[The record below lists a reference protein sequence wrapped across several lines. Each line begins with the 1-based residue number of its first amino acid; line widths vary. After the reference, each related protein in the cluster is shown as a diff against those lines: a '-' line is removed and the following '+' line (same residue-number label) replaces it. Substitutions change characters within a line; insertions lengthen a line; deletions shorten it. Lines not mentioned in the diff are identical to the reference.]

1 MNLDPLHNAISGMT
15 SLFSGTGLIWPDLG
29 ADDGTGLLL
38 PALAGIAAA
47 VTVALAVTI
56 YFQTGYRSYRDMIR
70 HGLVAA
76 IGMALLAFAIFDMR
90 NAARAH
96 LAERTAE
103 PAQFEL
109 QWKQTTDRAKALAA
123 EMERTARSAP
133 EAHQG

>member
-1 MNLDPLHNAISGMT
+1 MNPESLHNAITTAT
-15 SLFSGTGLIWPDLG
+15 SLLSGIAGIWPDFG
-29 ADDGTGLLL
+29 ADDGNALVM

-47 VTVALAVTI
+47 TTVALTVTI

-76 IGMALLAFAIFDMR
+76 IALALLAFAIFDMR
-90 NAARAH
+90 NAAIAH
-96 LAERTAE
+96 LAARTAE

-123 EMERTARSAP
+123 EMDGH
-133 EAHQG
+133 AHQG